1 MIGRGALIAAAVW
14 VAAACETA
22 APPVTI
28 DVAGD
33 TAEHKMFGLRH
44 TVTVDGVLRARVEA
58 DTAYMYEGSEQW
70 ELIGVTVHFFD
81 AMGTQT
87 STVTS
92 DEGTYDQ
99 RSKDMEARG
108 NVVGTTPDGRRLTT
122 SVMKY
127 ISSLDQL
134 EGPESFVFTA
144 PDENMRGA
152 SFTADPDFTRVRIT
166 RVRGTPGIRDRR

>member
-1 MIGRGALIAAAVW
+1 MIGRWTLLAMGIWA
-14 VAAACETA
+14 AAACETS
-22 APPVTI
+22 APPMTI

-33 TAEHKMFGLRH
+33 TAEHKMFGLKH

-58 DTAYMYEGSEQW
+58 DTAYLYEGSQEW
-70 ELIGVTVHFFD
+70 DLIGVTVYFFD
-81 AMGTQT
+81 ATGQQT

-99 RSKDMEARG
+99 RTKDMEARG

-122 SVMKY
+122 SIMKY
-127 ISSLDQL
+127 VNATDQL
-134 EGPESFVFTA
+134 EGPEPFVFTA

-152 SFTADPDFTRVRIT
+152 SFIADPDFTRVRIT
-166 RVRGTPGIRDRR
+166 NVRGTPGIRDRR